1 NHRDAPGKASR
12 WFGVSQSKSAKTSVN
27 ILQQEE
33 LIAQKKR
40 EIEARLEQQA
50 RQNSLSIPQ
59 LPLLGDDDGSE
70 SEASVSNKFVNDGSF
85 LQQFLKLQREKS
97 SAETPPNPSNNSGN
111 APAPSSGKKPALLGK
126 RPGQALSRML
136 QARSLS
142 HPKPGPVLSRLSV
155 FQAPDEDEEEDY
167 EQWLEIKVLPPED
180 SETRQVVE
188 KLARF
193 VAEGGPELEKVAME
207 DYKDNPAF
215 SFLHDKNSR
224 EFLYYRKKVAE
235 IRKENQNSQ
244 SASSQKVSPPAD
256 QETRNSAEKLAQ
268 FVAAGGPEVEAIAL
282 QNNRE
287 NPAFR
292 FLYEP
297 HSKGHRYYRQKLEE
311 FRRARAASGGSPFP
325 GSSPF
330 PGESG
335 LKRKTSPEAS
345 PSRLCFP
352 PLPLPTPPP
361 LPLPSPMTPNPSVT
375 PNPTTIPNPATTPP
389 AAPGTTKKKRK
400 SRWGPEEEKVELP
413 LPQLVQQL
421 DSPSPLSVQDLKGL
435 GYEKGKPVG
444 LVGVT
449 ELSEAQKKQLKEQ
462 QEMQQMYDM
471 IMKHKR
477 AMQEMQLMW
486 ERAIQQHQHG
496 YDSDEEVDSE
506 LGTWEHQLRRMEMD
520 KTREWAEQL
529 TQMGRGKHFIG
540 DFLPPDELEKFMETF
555 KALKEG
561 REPDYSEY
569 KEFKLTVE
577 NIGYQML
584 MKMGWKEGEGLGSDG
599 QGIKNPVSKGTTAVD
614 GAGFGIERPAELTK
628 EDDEY
633 EAFRKRMMLAYRF
646 RPSPLNNPRR
656 PYY

>member
-1 NHRDAPGKASR
+1 TN
-12 WFGVSQSKSAKTSVN
+12 VN
-27 ILQQEE
+27 ILHQEE

-50 RQNSLSIPQ
+50 KQNYLSIQQ
-59 LPLLGDDDGSE
+59 LPLFGE
-70 SEASVSNKFVNDGSF
+70 YVEACVSNKFVNDGSF
-85 LQQFLKLQREKS
+85 LQQFLKLQKEKS
-97 SAETPPNPSNNSGN
+97 STGS
-111 APAPSSGKKPALLGK
+111 PALCELPPCVKPLLFGK
-126 RPGQALSRML
+126 RPGQVLSSML
-136 QARSLS
+136 HQARNYS
-142 HPKPGPVLSRLSV
+142 HSKQSPVVNRLSV
-155 FQAPDEDEEEDY
+155 FQSPDEDEEEDY

-180 SETRQVVE
+180 AETRQVVE

-235 IRKENQNSQ
+235 IRKENQSSQ
-244 SASSQKVSPPAD
+244 ASSSQKVSPPED
-256 QETRNSAEKLAQ
+256 EETKNSAEKLAR
-268 FVAAGGPEVEAIAL
+268 FIADGGPEVEAIAL

-287 NPAFR
+287 NHAFR

-297 HSKGHRYYRQKLEE
+297 NSKGYKYYRQKLEE
-311 FRRARAASGGSPFP
+311 FRKA
-325 GSSPF
+325 
-330 PGESG
+330 
-335 LKRKTSPEAS
+335 KTSTVCA
-345 PSRLCFP
+345 
-352 PLPLPTPPP
+352 
-361 LPLPSPMTPNPSVT
+361 PSPTATASA
-375 PNPTTIPNPATTPP
+375 ATTT
-389 AAPGTTKKKRK
+389 ATTATGTTKKKRK
-400 SRWGPEEEKVELP
+400 SRWGPEEDKVELP

-477 AMQEMQLMW
+477 AMQEMQMMW
-486 ERAIQQHQHG
+486 EKAIQQHQHG

-614 GAGFGIERPAELTK
+614 GAGFGIDRPAELTK

-646 RPSPLNNPRR
+646 RPNPLNNPRR

>member
-1 NHRDAPGKASR
+1 MDNHRDAPGKASR

-97 SAETPPNPSNNSGN
+97 NAETPPNAPNSSGN
-111 APAPSSGKKPALLGK
+111 APAPNPGKKPALLGK

-142 HPKPGPVLSRLSV
+142 HPKPSPVLSRLSV
-155 FQAPDEDEEEDY
+155 FQGPDEDEEEDY

-193 VAEGGPELEKVAME
+193 VAEGGPQLEKVAME

-244 SASSQKVSPPAD
+244 AASSQKVSPPAEL
-256 QETRNSAEKLAQ
+256 ETRRSAEKLAQ
-268 FVAAGGPEVEAIAL
+268 MVAAGGPEVEAIAL

-292 FLYEP
+292 
-297 HSKGHRYYRQKLEE
+297 
-311 FRRARAASGGSPFP
+311 
-325 GSSPF
+325 
-330 PGESG
+330 
-335 LKRKTSPEAS
+335 
-345 PSRLCFP
+345 
-352 PLPLPTPPP
+352 
-361 LPLPSPMTPNPSVT
+361 
-375 PNPTTIPNPATTPP
+375 
-389 AAPGTTKKKRK
+389 
-400 SRWGPEEEKVELP
+400 
-413 LPQLVQQL
+413 
-421 DSPSPLSVQDLKGL
+421 
-435 GYEKGKPVG
+435 
-444 LVGVT
+444 
-449 ELSEAQKKQLKEQ
+449 
-462 QEMQQMYDM
+462 
-471 IMKHKR
+471 
-477 AMQEMQLMW
+477 
-486 ERAIQQHQHG
+486 
-496 YDSDEEVDSE
+496 
-506 LGTWEHQLRRMEMD
+506 
-520 KTREWAEQL
+520 L

-599 QGIKNPVSKGTTAVD
+599 QGIKNPVSK
-614 GAGFGIERPAELTK
+614 
-628 EDDEY
+628 
-633 EAFRKRMMLAYRF
+633 
-646 RPSPLNNPRR
+646 
-656 PYY
+656 

>member
-1 NHRDAPGKASR
+1 PGGKASR
-12 WFGVSQSKSAKTSVN
+12 WFGVAQSKSAKTNVN
-27 ILQQEE
+27 ILHQEE

-50 RQNSLSIPQ
+50 RQNYLSIQQ
-59 LPLLGDDDGSE
+59 LPLFGEDDGTDN
-70 SEASVSNKFVNDGSF
+70 EACVSNKFVNDGSF
-85 LQQFLKLQREKS
+85 LQQFLKLQKEKS
-97 SAETPPNPSNNSGN
+97 SAEPP
-111 APAPSSGKKPALLGK
+111 PSSTSNSANASASNAGKKPMLFGK
-126 RPGQALSRML
+126 RPGQ
-136 QARSLS
+136 
-142 HPKPGPVLSRLSV
+142 VLSSMLHQAKNYSHSKQTPVVNRLSV
-155 FQAPDEDEEEDY
+155 FQSPDEDEEEDY

-180 SETRQVVE
+180 AETRQVVE

-235 IRKENQNSQ
+235 IRKENQSSQ
-244 SASSQKVSPPAD
+244 ASSSQKVSPPD
-256 QETRNSAEKLAQ
+256 DEETKNSAEKLAR
-268 FVAAGGPEVEAIAL
+268 FIADGGPEVEAIAL

-287 NPAFR
+287 NHAFR

-297 HSKGHRYYRQKLEE
+297 NSKGYKYYRQKLEE
-311 FRRARAASGGSPFP
+311 FRKAKTSTVCAPLP
-325 GSSPF
+325 VESS
-330 PGESG
+330 

-345 PSRLCFP
+345 PSPLC
-352 PLPLPTPPP
+352 LSSLP
-361 LPLPSPMTPNPSVT
+361 LPLPSPLPLPL
-375 PNPTTIPNPATTPP
+375 PLPTATTS
-389 AAPGTTKKKRK
+389 AATTATATATGTTKKKRK
-400 SRWGPEEEKVELP
+400 SRWGPEEDKVELP

-477 AMQEMQLMW
+477 AMQEMQMMW
-486 ERAIQQHQHG
+486 EKAIQQHQHG

-614 GAGFGIERPAELTK
+614 GAGFGIDRPAELTK

-646 RPSPLNNPRR
+646 RPNPLNNPRR

>member
-1 NHRDAPGKASR
+1 GKASR
-12 WFGVSQSKSAKTSVN
+12 WFGVAQSKSAKSNVN
-27 ILQQEE
+27 ILHQEE

-50 RQNSLSIPQ
+50 RQNCLSVAR
-59 LPLLGDDDGSE
+59 LPLLGEDDGTDN
-70 SEASVSNKFVNDGSF
+70 EACVSNKFVNDGSF
-85 LQQFLKLQREKS
+85 LQQFLKLQKEKS
-97 SAETPPNPSNNSGN
+97 STEPPPSSTNNSGN
-111 APAPSSGKKPALLGK
+111 PSTPNAGKKPLLFGK
-126 RPGQALSRML
+126 RPGQVLSSML
-136 QARSLS
+136 HQARSYS
-142 HPKPGPVLSRLSV
+142 HAKQSPVVNRLSV
-155 FQAPDEDEEEDY
+155 FQSPDEDEEEDY

-180 SETRQVVE
+180 AETRQVVE

-193 VAEGGPELEKVAME
+193 VAEGGPELEKVAVE

-235 IRKENQNSQ
+235 IRKENQSSQ
-244 SASSQKVSPPAD
+244 ASSSQKVSPPD
-256 QETRNSAEKLAQ
+256 DEETKNSAETLAR
-268 FVAAGGPEVEAIAL
+268 FIADGGPEVEAIAL

-297 HSKGHRYYRQKLEE
+297 NSKGYKYYRQKLEE
-311 FRRARAASGGSPFP
+311 FRKAKTSTACAPLP
-325 GSSPF
+325 AESS
-330 PGESG
+330 

-345 PSRLCFP
+345 LSPLC
-352 PLPLPTPPP
+352 LSSLP
-361 LPLPSPMTPNPSVT
+361 LPLPSPLPLPV
-375 PNPTTIPNPATTPP
+375 PLPTTAP
-389 AAPGTTKKKRK
+389 AAAAAVATAVGTTKKKRK
-400 SRWGPEEEKVELP
+400 SRWGPEEDKVELP

-449 ELSEAQKKQLKEQ
+449 ELSDAQKKQLKEQ

-477 AMQEMQLMW
+477 AMQEMQMMW
-486 ERAIQQHQHG
+486 EKAIQQHQHG

-614 GAGFGIERPAELTK
+614 GAGFGIDRPAELTK

-646 RPSPLNNPRR
+646 RPNPLVRCFR
-656 PYY
+656 DQS

>member
-1 NHRDAPGKASR
+1 
-12 WFGVSQSKSAKTSVN
+12 
-27 ILQQEE
+27 
-33 LIAQKKR
+33 
-40 EIEARLEQQA
+40 
-50 RQNSLSIPQ
+50 RQNCLSIQQ
-59 LPLLGDDDGSE
+59 LPLLGEDDGTDG
-70 SEASVSNKFVNDGSF
+70 EACVSNKFVNDGSF
-85 LQQFLKLQREKS
+85 LQQFLKLQKEKS
-97 SAETPPNPSNNSGN
+97 SAETPPSSTNNSTN
-111 APAPSSGKKPALLGK
+111 VPASNVGKKPLLFGK
-126 RPGQALSRML
+126 RPGQ
-136 QARSLS
+136 
-142 HPKPGPVLSRLSV
+142 VLSSMLHQAKNYSHAKQSPVVNRLSV
-155 FQAPDEDEEEDY
+155 FQSPDEDEEEDY

-180 SETRQVVE
+180 AETRQVVE

-235 IRKENQNSQ
+235 IRKETQSSQ
-244 SASSQKVSPPAD
+244 ASSSQKVSPPD
-256 QETRNSAEKLAQ
+256 DEETKTSAETLAR
-268 FVAAGGPEVEAIAL
+268 FIADGGPEVEAIAL

-297 HSKGHRYYRQKLEE
+297 NSKGYKYYRQKLEE
-311 FRRARAASGGSPFP
+311 FRKAK
-325 GSSPF
+325 SSTACAPL
-330 PGESG
+330 PVESS

-345 PSRLCFP
+345 PSPLC
-352 PLPLPTPPP
+352 LSSLP
-361 LPLPSPMTPNPSVT
+361 LPLPSPLPLPL
-375 PNPTTIPNPATTPP
+375 PLPTAASAAASTATAT
-389 AAPGTTKKKRK
+389 AAGTTKKKRK
-400 SRWGPEEEKVELP
+400 SRWGPEEDKVELP

-435 GYEKGKPVG
+435 GYDKGKPVG

-449 ELSEAQKKQLKEQ
+449 ELSDAQKKQLKEQ

-477 AMQEMQLMW
+477 AMQEMQMMW
-486 ERAIQQHQHG
+486 EKAIQQHQHG

-614 GAGFGIERPAELTK
+614 GAGFGIDRPAELTK

-646 RPSPLNNPRR
+646 RPNPLNNPRR

>member
-1 NHRDAPGKASR
+1 
-12 WFGVSQSKSAKTSVN
+12 
-27 ILQQEE
+27 
-33 LIAQKKR
+33 
-40 EIEARLEQQA
+40 
-50 RQNSLSIPQ
+50 
-59 LPLLGDDDGSE
+59 
-70 SEASVSNKFVNDGSF
+70 
-85 LQQFLKLQREKS
+85 
-97 SAETPPNPSNNSGN
+97 
-111 APAPSSGKKPALLGK
+111 
-126 RPGQALSRML
+126 M
-136 QARSLS
+136 
-142 HPKPGPVLSRLSV
+142 
-155 FQAPDEDEEEDY
+155 
-167 EQWLEIKVLPPED
+167 
-180 SETRQVVE
+180 
-188 KLARF
+188 ARF

-215 SFLHDKNSR
+215 GFLHDKNSR

-244 SASSQKVSPPAD
+244 AASSQKVSPPAD
-256 QETRNSAEKLAQ
+256 QETRSSAEKLAQ
-268 FVAAGGPEVEAIAL
+268 LVAAGGPEVEAIAL
-282 QNNRE
+282 QSNRE

-311 FRRARAASGGSPFP
+311 FRRARG
-325 GSSPF
+325 
-330 PGESG
+330 
-335 LKRKTSPEAS
+335 TAS
-345 PSRLCFP
+345 PSPLCFP
-352 PLPLPTPPP
+352 PLPVPSP
-361 LPLPSPMTPNPSVT
+361 LPLPVPLPP
-375 PNPTTIPNPATTPP
+375 PP
-389 AAPGTTKKKRK
+389 AVPVPSPVIPAALPIPSASPKRK

-477 AMQEMQLMW
+477 AMQEMQLLW
-486 ERAIQQHQHG
+486 ERALQQHQHG

-506 LGTWEHQLRRMEMD
+506 LGTWEHRLRRMEMD

-584 MKMGWKEGEGLGSDG
+584 MKMGWKEGEGLGSEG
-599 QGIKNPVSKGTTAVD
+599 QGIKNPVSKGTTAMD

-633 EAFRKRMMLAYRF
+633 EAFRKRMMLAYRK
-646 RPSPLNNPRR
+646 RPNPLHMGNPLRKAGMIIV
-656 PYY
+656 

>member
-1 NHRDAPGKASR
+1 PVGKASR
-12 WFGVSQSKSAKTSVN
+12 WFGVAQSKSAKTNVN
-27 ILQQEE
+27 ILHQEE

-50 RQNSLSIPQ
+50 KQNYPSIQQ
-59 LPLLGDDDGSE
+59 LPLFGEDDGTD
-70 SEASVSNKFVNDGSF
+70 SEACVSNKFVNDGSF
-85 LQQFLKLQREKS
+85 LQQFLKLQKEKS
-97 SAETPPNPSNNSGN
+97 STEPPPSSTNNSAN
-111 APAPSSGKKPALLGK
+111 ASAPNAGKKPMLFGK
-126 RPGQALSRML
+126 RPGQ
-136 QARSLS
+136 
-142 HPKPGPVLSRLSV
+142 VLSSMLHQAKNYSHSKQTPVVNRLSV
-155 FQAPDEDEEEDY
+155 FQSPDEDEEEDY

-180 SETRQVVE
+180 AETRQVTE

-193 VAEGGPELEKVAME
+193 VAEGGPELEKLAME
-207 DYKDNPAF
+207 GYKDNPAF
-215 SFLHDKNSR
+215 RFLHNKNSR

-235 IRKENQNSQ
+235 IRKENQSSQ
-244 SASSQKVSPPAD
+244 ASSSQKD
-256 QETRNSAEKLAQ
+256 DEETKNTAEKLAR
-268 FVAAGGPEVEAIAL
+268 FIADGGPEVEAIAL
-282 QNNRE
+282 QNNRD
-287 NPAFR
+287 NQAFR

-297 HSKGHRYYRQKLEE
+297 NSNGYKYYRQKLEE
-311 FRRARAASGGSPFP
+311 FRKAKTSTACAPLP
-325 GSSPF
+325 AESS
-330 PGESG
+330 
-335 LKRKTSPEAS
+335 LKRKSSPEAS
-345 PSRLCFP
+345 PL
-352 PLPLPTPPP
+352 
-361 LPLPSPMTPNPSVT
+361 
-375 PNPTTIPNPATTPP
+375 TTPP
-389 AAPGTTKKKRK
+389 DQTTTTTAASTTTAAAVGTTKKKRK
-400 SRWGPEEEKVELP
+400 SRWGPEEDKVELP
-413 LPQLVQQL
+413 LPQLIQQL

-477 AMQEMQLMW
+477 AMQEMQMMW
-486 ERAIQQHQHG
+486 EKAIQQHQHG

-614 GAGFGIERPAELTK
+614 GAGFGIDRPAELTK

-646 RPSPLNNPRR
+646 RPNPLNNPRR

>member
-1 NHRDAPGKASR
+1 MDNRDVAGKANR
-12 WFGVSQSKSAKTSVN
+12 WFGVAPPKSGKMNMN
-27 ILQQEE
+27 ILHQEE

-40 EIEARLEQQA
+40 EIEAKMEQKARLNQVA
-50 RQNSLSIPQ
+50 SSRPP
-59 LPLLGDDDGSE
+59 LPGE
-70 SEASVSNKFVNDGSF
+70 IANAFNASSASNKFANDGSF
-85 LQQFLKLQREKS
+85 LQQFLKLQKAQTTTDTPPS
-97 SAETPPNPSNNSGN
+97 SASTPRSVPTPSAGRR
-111 APAPSSGKKPALLGK
+111 PLLLNK
-126 RPGQALSRML
+126 RPSLGLS
-136 QARSLS
+136 S
-142 HPKPGPVLSRLSV
+142 PPGPAKNYSHAKQQPVATRLSV
-155 FQAPDEDEEEDY
+155 FQSPDEDEEEDD
-167 EQWLEIKVLPPED
+167 EQWLEIKEGA
-180 SETRQVVE
+180 ETRKVIE

-207 DYKDNPAF
+207 DHKDNPAF

-235 IRKENQNSQ
+235 IRKEAQKPQ
-244 SASSQKVSPPAD
+244 AAPQKVSPPEDEEAK
-256 QETRNSAEKLAQ
+256 NLAEKLAR
-268 FVAAGGPEVEAIAL
+268 FIADGGPEVETIAL

-287 NPAFR
+287 NQAFS

-297 HSKGHRYYRQKLEE
+297 NSKAYKYYRQKLEE
-311 FRRARAASGGSPFP
+311 FRKAKASPMGAATASGPP
-325 GSSPF
+325 
-330 PGESG
+330 
-335 LKRKTSPEAS
+335 PEAS
-345 PSRLCFP
+345 SE
-352 PLPLPTPPP
+352 
-361 LPLPSPMTPNPSVT
+361 PMP
-375 PNPTTIPNPATTPP
+375 PTTACPAPPTSSTAPTATPAPAATT
-389 AAPGTTKKKRK
+389 TTKRKRK
-400 SRWGPEEEKVELP
+400 SRWGPEGDKVELP
-413 LPQLVQQL
+413 PAELVQR
-421 DSPSPLSVQDLKGL
+421 DVDASPSPLSVQDLKGL

-449 ELSEAQKKQLKEQ
+449 ELSDAQKKQLKEQ

-471 IMKHKR
+471 IMQHKR
-477 AMQEMQLMW
+477 AVQDMQLLW
-486 ERAIQQHQHG
+486 EKALQQHQHS

-529 TQMGRGKHFIG
+529 TKMGRGKHFIG

-584 MKMGWKEGEGLGSDG
+584 MKMGWKEGDGLGSEG
-599 QGIKNPVSKGTTAVD
+599 QGIKNPVSKGTTTVD
-614 GAGFGIERPAELTK
+614 GAGFGIDRPAELSK

-646 RPSPLNNPRR
+646 RPNPLNNPRR

>member
-1 NHRDAPGKASR
+1 GKANR
-12 WFGVSQSKSAKTSVN
+12 WFGVAQSKSAKTNVN
-27 ILQQEE
+27 ILHQEE

-50 RQNSLSIPQ
+50 RQNYLSIQQ
-59 LPLLGDDDGSE
+59 LPLLGEDDGTDN
-70 SEASVSNKFVNDGSF
+70 EACVSNKFVNDGSF
-85 LQQFLKLQREKS
+85 LQQFLKLQKEKS
-97 SAETPPNPSNNSGN
+97 STEPPPSSTNNSAN
-111 APAPSSGKKPALLGK
+111 TSASHVGKKPMLFGK
-126 RPGQALSRML
+126 RPGQ
-136 QARSLS
+136 
-142 HPKPGPVLSRLSV
+142 VLSSMLHQAKNYSHSKQTPVVNRLSV
-155 FQAPDEDEEEDY
+155 FQSPDEDEEEDY

-180 SETRQVVE
+180 AETRQVVE

-235 IRKENQNSQ
+235 IRKENQSSQ
-244 SASSQKVSPPAD
+244 ASSSQKVSPPD
-256 QETRNSAEKLAQ
+256 DEETKNSAEKLAR
-268 FVAAGGPEVEAIAL
+268 FIADGGPEVEAIAL

-287 NPAFR
+287 NHAFR

-297 HSKGHRYYRQKLEE
+297 NSKGYKYYRQKLEE
-311 FRRARAASGGSPFP
+311 FRKAKTSTVCAPLP
-325 GSSPF
+325 VESS
-330 PGESG
+330 

-345 PSRLCFP
+345 PSPLCLP
-352 PLPLPTPPP
+352 SLPLPVPSPLPLPLPLPT
-361 LPLPSPMTPNPSVT
+361 
-375 PNPTTIPNPATTPP
+375 ATTT
-389 AAPGTTKKKRK
+389 AATTTTATATGTTKKKRK
-400 SRWGPEEEKVELP
+400 SRWGPEEDKVELP

-477 AMQEMQLMW
+477 AMQEMQMMW
-486 ERAIQQHQHG
+486 EKAIQQHQHG

-614 GAGFGIERPAELTK
+614 GAGFGIDRPAELTK

-646 RPSPLNNPRR
+646 RPNPLVRWSRNQS
-656 PYY
+656 

>member
-1 NHRDAPGKASR
+1 GKASR
-12 WFGVSQSKSAKTSVN
+12 WFGVAQSKSAKTNVN
-27 ILQQEE
+27 ILHQEE

-50 RQNSLSIPQ
+50 RQNYLSIQQ
-59 LPLLGDDDGSE
+59 LPLFGEDDGTDG
-70 SEASVSNKFVNDGSF
+70 EACVSNKFVNDGSF
-85 LQQFLKLQREKS
+85 LQQFLKLQKEKS
-97 SAETPPNPSNNSGN
+97 STETPPSSTNNSAN
-111 APAPSSGKKPALLGK
+111 ASAPHVGKKPLLFGK
-126 RPGQALSRML
+126 RPGQ
-136 QARSLS
+136 
-142 HPKPGPVLSRLSV
+142 VLSSMLHQAKNYSHSKQSPVVNRLSV
-155 FQAPDEDEEEDY
+155 FQSPDEDEEEDY

-180 SETRQVVE
+180 AETRQVVE

-235 IRKENQNSQ
+235 IRKENQSSQ
-244 SASSQKVSPPAD
+244 ASSSQKVSPPD
-256 QETRNSAEKLAQ
+256 DEETKSSAEALAR
-268 FVAAGGPEVEAIAL
+268 FIADGGPEVEAIAMH
-282 QNNRE
+282 NNRE

-297 HSKGHRYYRQKLEE
+297 SSKGYKYYRHKLEE
-311 FRRARAASGGSPFP
+311 FRKAK
-325 GSSPF
+325 SSTVCAPV
-330 PGESG
+330 PVEPS
-335 LKRKTSPEAS
+335 LKRKTSPEAAPS
-345 PSRLCFP
+345 PLCLRAFYFVVQLFL
-352 PLPLPTPPP
+352 PLPLPLPIPSP
-361 LPLPSPMTPNPSVT
+361 LPLPA
-375 PNPTTIPNPATTPP
+375 ATTTAATTTTA

-400 SRWGPEEEKVELP
+400 SRWGPEEDKVELP
-413 LPQLVQQL
+413 LPQLIQQL

-435 GYEKGKPVG
+435 GYDKGKPVG

-471 IMKHKR
+471 IMKHKQ
-477 AMQEMQLMW
+477 AMQEMQMMW
-486 ERAIQQHQHG
+486 EKAIQQHQHG

-614 GAGFGIERPAELTK
+614 GAGFGIDRPAELTK

-646 RPSPLNNPRR
+646 RPNPLNNPRR

>member
-1 NHRDAPGKASR
+1 MSLKMDNRDVAGKANR
-12 WFGVSQSKSAKTSVN
+12 WFGVAPPKSGKMNMN
-27 ILQQEE
+27 ILHQEE

-40 EIEARLEQQA
+40 EIEAKMEQKA
-50 RQNSLSIPQ
+50 KQNQVVGSQPPHPGELANAHNSSI
-59 LPLLGDDDGSE
+59 
-70 SEASVSNKFVNDGSF
+70 SNKFANDGSF
-85 LQQFLKLQREKS
+85 LQQFLKLQKAQTS
-97 SAETPPNPSNNSGN
+97 TDAPPSVPSAPPRVLPRTV
-111 APAPSSGKKPALLGK
+111 K
-126 RPGQALSRML
+126 RPPIISSPPGQVKNYVHAKQLPVASR
-136 QARSLS
+136 
-142 HPKPGPVLSRLSV
+142 PSV
-155 FQAPDEDEEEDY
+155 FQSPDEDEEEDY
-167 EQWLEIKVLPPED
+167 EQWLEIKEGA
-180 SETRQVVE
+180 ETRKVIE

-207 DYKDNPAF
+207 NYKDNPAF

-235 IRKENQNSQ
+235 IRKEAQKSQ
-244 SASSQKVSPPAD
+244 AASQKVSPPEDEEAK
-256 QETRNSAEKLAQ
+256 NLAEKLAR
-268 FVAAGGPEVEAIAL
+268 FIADGGPEVETIAF

-287 NPAFR
+287 NQAFS

-297 HSKGHRYYRQKLEE
+297 NSQGYKYYRQKLEE
-311 FRRARAASGGSPFP
+311 FRKAKAGPTGTPTAPDF
-325 GSSPF
+325 
-330 PGESG
+330 G
-335 LKRKTSPEAS
+335 LKRKSPLETPSGSMPPTACPTSSA
-345 PSRLCFP
+345 
-352 PLPLPTPPP
+352 
-361 LPLPSPMTPNPSVT
+361 PSPAITP
-375 PNPTTIPNPATTPP
+375 AP
-389 AAPGTTKKKRK
+389 AAPGKPATTATVKRKRK
-400 SRWGPEEEKVELP
+400 SRWGPEEDKVELP
-413 LPQLVQQL
+413 PAELVQR
-421 DSPSPLSVQDLKGL
+421 DVDASPSPLSVQDLKGL

-449 ELSEAQKKQLKEQ
+449 ELSDAQKKQLKEQ

-471 IMKHKR
+471 IMQHKR
-477 AMQEMQLMW
+477 AMQDMQLLW
-486 ERAIQQHQHG
+486 EKALQQHQHG

-529 TQMGRGKHFIG
+529 TKMGRGKHFIG

-584 MKMGWKEGEGLGSDG
+584 MKMGWKEGDGLGSEG
-599 QGIKNPVSKGTTAVD
+599 QGIKNPVNKGTTTVD
-614 GAGFGIERPAELTK
+614 GAGFGIDRPAELSK

-646 RPSPLNNPRR
+646 RPNPLNNPRR

>member
-1 NHRDAPGKASR
+1 MSLKMDNRDVAGKANR
-12 WFGVSQSKSAKTSVN
+12 WFGVAPPKSGKMNMN
-27 ILQQEE
+27 ILHQEE

-40 EIEARLEQQA
+40 EIEAKMEQKA
-50 RQNSLSIPQ
+50 KQNQVASPQ
-59 LPLLGDDDGSE
+59 PPHPGEIQNAHNSN
-70 SEASVSNKFVNDGSF
+70 VSNKFANDGSF
-85 LQQFLKLQREKS
+85 LQQFLKLQKAQTS
-97 SAETPPNPSNNSGN
+97 TDAPPS
-111 APAPSSGKKPALLGK
+111 APSAPPRVLPRTGK
-126 RPGQALSRML
+126 RPPLISSPLGQVKNYVHAKQLPVASR
-136 QARSLS
+136 
-142 HPKPGPVLSRLSV
+142 PSV
-155 FQAPDEDEEEDY
+155 FQSPDEDEEEDY
-167 EQWLEIKVLPPED
+167 EQWLEIKVLEEELLNVNLSPAVWARVSPPEGA
-180 SETRQVVE
+180 ETRKVIE

-207 DYKDNPAF
+207 NYKDNPAF

-235 IRKENQNSQ
+235 IRKEAQKLQ
-244 SASSQKVSPPAD
+244 AASQKVSPPED
-256 QETRNSAEKLAQ
+256 EEVKNLAEKLAR
-268 FVAAGGPEVEAIAL
+268 FIADGGPEVETIAL

-287 NPAFR
+287 NQAFS

-297 HSKGHRYYRQKLEE
+297 NSQGYKYYRQKLEE
-311 FRRARAASGGSPFP
+311 FRKAKA
-325 GSSPF
+325 
-330 PGESG
+330 
-335 LKRKTSPEAS
+335 
-345 PSRLCFP
+345 
-352 PLPLPTPPP
+352 
-361 LPLPSPMTPNPSVT
+361 
-375 PNPTTIPNPATTPP
+375 
-389 AAPGTTKKKRK
+389 
-400 SRWGPEEEKVELP
+400 
-413 LPQLVQQL
+413 
-421 DSPSPLSVQDLKGL
+421 VQDLKGL

-449 ELSEAQKKQLKEQ
+449 ELSDAQKKQLKEQ

-471 IMKHKR
+471 IMQHKR
-477 AMQEMQLMW
+477 AMQDMQLLW
-486 ERAIQQHQHG
+486 EKALQQHQHG

-529 TQMGRGKHFIG
+529 TKMGRGKHFIG

-569 KEFKLTVE
+569 KEFKLTIE

-584 MKMGWKEGEGLGSDG
+584 MKMGWKEGDGLGSEG
-599 QGIKNPVSKGTTAVD
+599 QGIKNPVNKGTTTVD
-614 GAGFGIERPAELTK
+614 GAGFGIDRPAELSK

-646 RPSPLNNPRR
+646 RPNPLNNPRR

>member
-1 NHRDAPGKASR
+1 GKASR
-12 WFGVSQSKSAKTSVN
+12 WFGVAQSKSAKTNVN
-27 ILQQEE
+27 ILHQEE
-33 LIAQKKR
+33 LIAQKKK

-50 RQNSLSIPQ
+50 KQNYLSIQQ
-59 LPLLGDDDGSE
+59 LPLLGECVDDGAD
-70 SEASVSNKFVNDGSF
+70 SEACVSNKFVNDGSF
-85 LQQFLKLQREKS
+85 LQQFLKLQKEKS
-97 SAETPPNPSNNSGN
+97 SAEPPPSSTNNSAN
-111 APAPSSGKKPALLGK
+111 ASAPNVGKKPLLFGK
-126 RPGQALSRML
+126 RPGQVLSSML
-136 QARSLS
+136 HQARNYS
-142 HPKPGPVLSRLSV
+142 HSKQSPVANRLSV
-155 FQAPDEDEEEDY
+155 FQSPDEDEEEDY

-180 SETRQVVE
+180 AETRQVVE

-235 IRKENQNSQ
+235 IRKENQSSQ
-244 SASSQKVSPPAD
+244 ASSSQKVSPPED
-256 QETRNSAEKLAQ
+256 EETKNSAEKLAR
-268 FVAAGGPEVEAIAL
+268 FIADGGPEVEAIAL

-287 NPAFR
+287 NHAFR

-297 HSKGHRYYRQKLEE
+297 NSKGYKYYRQKLEE
-311 FRRARAASGGSPFP
+311 FRKAKTSSVCAPSPVE
-325 GSSPF
+325 SS
-330 PGESG
+330 

-345 PSRLCFP
+345 PSPLC
-352 PLPLPTPPP
+352 LPSLP
-361 LPLPSPMTPNPSVT
+361 LPLPSPLPVPLPLPS
-375 PNPTTIPNPATTPP
+375 PLPLPLPTATASAATT
-389 AAPGTTKKKRK
+389 AAASATAAGTTKKKRK
-400 SRWGPEEEKVELP
+400 SRWGPEEDKVELP

-477 AMQEMQLMW
+477 AMQEMQMMW
-486 ERAIQQHQHG
+486 EKAIQQHQHG

-614 GAGFGIERPAELTK
+614 GAGFGIDRPAELTK

-646 RPSPLNNPRR
+646 RPNPLNNPRR

>member
-1 NHRDAPGKASR
+1 ML
-12 WFGVSQSKSAKTSVN
+12 F
-27 ILQQEE
+27 
-33 LIAQKKR
+33 
-40 EIEARLEQQA
+40 
-50 RQNSLSIPQ
+50 
-59 LPLLGDDDGSE
+59 
-70 SEASVSNKFVNDGSF
+70 
-85 LQQFLKLQREKS
+85 
-97 SAETPPNPSNNSGN
+97 
-111 APAPSSGKKPALLGK
+111 GK
-126 RPGQALSRML
+126 RPGQ
-136 QARSLS
+136 
-142 HPKPGPVLSRLSV
+142 VLSSMLHQAKNYSHSKQTPVVNRLSV
-155 FQAPDEDEEEDY
+155 FQSPDEDEEEDY

-180 SETRQVVE
+180 AETRQVVE

-235 IRKENQNSQ
+235 IRKENQSSQ
-244 SASSQKVSPPAD
+244 ASSSQKVSPPD
-256 QETRNSAEKLAQ
+256 DEETKNSAEKLAR
-268 FVAAGGPEVEAIAL
+268 FVADGGPEVEAIAL

-287 NPAFR
+287 NHAFR

-297 HSKGHRYYRQKLEE
+297 NSKGYKYYRQKLEE
-311 FRRARAASGGSPFP
+311 FRKAKTSTGCAPLP
-325 GSSPF
+325 VQSS
-330 PGESG
+330 

-345 PSRLCFP
+345 PSPLCLSSLP
-352 PLPLPTPPP
+352 LPSPLPLPLPT
-361 LPLPSPMTPNPSVT
+361 
-375 PNPTTIPNPATTPP
+375 ATTT
-389 AAPGTTKKKRK
+389 AATTTTAAATGTTKKKRK
-400 SRWGPEEEKVELP
+400 SRWGPEEDKVELP

-477 AMQEMQLMW
+477 AMQEMQMMW
-486 ERAIQQHQHG
+486 EKAIQQHQHG

-614 GAGFGIERPAELTK
+614 GAGFGIDRPAELTK

-646 RPSPLNNPRR
+646 RPNPLNNPRR